1 MLYQNC
7 FVALMMS
14 IWKCN
19 DFCKVYI
26 PTTIITGYPTNPLM
40 EKVHFWLRILDYFFH
55 GFVYFTLV
63 KNHVLLTIPLAWYI
77 LH

>member
-7 FVALMMS
+7 FMALMMS

-40 EKVHFWLRILDYFFH
+40 SFSNLTGDDEINNNKENSNKRTIK
-55 GFVYFTLV
+55 GF
-63 KNHVLLTIPLAWYI
+63 IEG
-77 LH
+77 